1 VECIENMV
9 KNIYECC
16 NIPFRLSIESLGV
29 YETLEYDDS
38 DQIVSKSI
46 KFNGTEC
53 CLKTKAAFGSTLN
66 LLAYSLENKLK
77 DILIHKES
85 IVTSLLEGKNIEKDI
100 ISAVWPALLDKF
112 YLIDIYI
119 ESKLYDAYLY
129 IKELYHDS
137 DIEVILINDKLLL
150 IAEVKEIYEHI
161 IGIKD
166 ALLNNFTSRYYIS
179 YCQIENYEALKK
191 SFEECEYKLML
202 ANKYKVSE
210 SVINEKKL
218 ILEGIIDSVS
228 EEKKE
233 KIYHIFN
240 EGFSKLD
247 NEMIRT
253 IEVFFRCGLNLSD
266 AAKALYIHRNTL
278 IYRLDKIE
286 KYTAYDIR
294 NFNTAVLFK
303 VVFFIWKEKNN
314 IIFENSLKR

>member
-1 VECIENMV
+1 MECIENMV
-9 KNIYECC
+9 KDIYECC
-16 NIPFRLSIESLGV
+16 KIPFQLSIESLGA
-29 YETLEYDDS
+29 YETSEYDDS
-38 DQIVSKSI
+38 DQIISKNI
-46 KFNGTEC
+46 KFNGTKC
-53 CLKTKAAFGSTLN
+53 CLKTKAAFGNTLN

-85 IVTSLLEGKNIEKDI
+85 IITSLLAGKNIEKDI
-100 ISAVWPALLDKF
+100 ILAVWPALLGRF

-119 ESKLYDAYLY
+119 ESKSYDAYLY
-129 IKELYHDS
+129 IKELYDDS
-137 DIEVILINDKLLL
+137 DVEVILSNDKLLL
-150 IAEVKEIYEHI
+150 IAKVNDIYDHI

-166 ALLNNFTSRYYIS
+166 ALLNNFTGRYYIS
-179 YCQIENYEALKK
+179 YCHVENYEGLKE
-191 SFEECEYKLML
+191 SFEECEYRLML

-210 SVINEKKL
+210 SIIDEKKM

-233 KIYHIFN
+233 NIYQLFN

-266 AAKALYIHRNTL
+266 AAKELYIHRNTL

-294 NFNTAVLFK
+294 NFNNAVLFK
-303 VVFFIWKEKNN
+303 VVFFIWKEKN
-314 IIFENSLKR
+314 K

>member
-1 VECIENMV
+1 MECIENMV
-9 KNIYECC
+9 KDIYECC
-16 NIPFRLSIESLGV
+16 KIPFQLSIESLGA

-38 DQIVSKSI
+38 DQIISKNI
-46 KFNGTEC
+46 KFNGTKC
-53 CLKTKAAFGSTLN
+53 CLKTKAAFGNTLN

-85 IVTSLLEGKNIEKDI
+85 IITSLLAGKNIEKDVI
-100 ISAVWPALLDKF
+100 LAVWPNLLGRF

-119 ESKLYDAYLY
+119 ESKSYDAYLY
-129 IKELYHDS
+129 IKELYDDS
-137 DIEVILINDKLLL
+137 DVEVLLSNDKVLL
-150 IAEVKEIYEHI
+150 IAKVNDIYDHI

-166 ALLNNFTSRYYIS
+166 ALLNNFTGRYYIS
-179 YCQIENYEALKK
+179 YCQVENYEGLKK
-191 SFEECEYKLML
+191 SFEECEYRLML

-210 SVINEKKL
+210 SIIDEKKM

-233 KIYHIFN
+233 NIYQLFN

-266 AAKALYIHRNTL
+266 AAKELYIHRNTL

-294 NFNTAVLFK
+294 NFNNAVLFK
-303 VVFFIWKEKNN
+303 VVFFIWKEKN
-314 IIFENSLKR
+314 K

>member
-1 VECIENMV
+1 MECIENMV

-85 IVTSLLEGKNIEKDI
+85 IVTSLLEEKNIEKDI
-100 ISAVWPALLDKF
+100 ISVVWPALLDKF

-266 AAKALYIHRNTL
+266 AAKELYIHRNTL

-294 NFNTAVLFK
+294 NFNSAVLFK

>member
-1 VECIENMV
+1 MECIENMV

-85 IVTSLLEGKNIEKDI
+85 IVTSLLEEKNIEKDI
-100 ISAVWPALLDKF
+100 ISVVWPALLDKF

-137 DIEVILINDKLLL
+137 DIEVILTNDKLLL

-266 AAKALYIHRNTL
+266 AAKELYIHRNTL

>member
-1 VECIENMV
+1 MECIENMV

-38 DQIVSKSI
+38 DQIISKNI
-46 KFNGTEC
+46 KFNGTKC
-53 CLKTKAAFGSTLN
+53 CLKTKAAFGNTLN

-129 IKELYHDS
+129 IKELYDDS
-137 DIEVILINDKLLL
+137 DVEVILSNDKLLL

-266 AAKALYIHRNTL
+266 AAKELYIHRNTL

-294 NFNTAVLFK
+294 NFNNAVLFK

>member
-1 VECIENMV
+1 MECIENMV
-9 KNIYECC
+9 KDIYECC
-16 NIPFRLSIESLGV
+16 KIPFQLSIESLGA
-29 YETLEYDDS
+29 YETSEYDDS
-38 DQIVSKSI
+38 DQIISKNI
-46 KFNGTEC
+46 KFNGTKC
-53 CLKTKAAFGSTLN
+53 CLKTKAAFGNTLN

-85 IVTSLLEGKNIEKDI
+85 IITSLLAGKNIEKDVI
-100 ISAVWPALLDKF
+100 LAVWPTLLGRF

-119 ESKLYDAYLY
+119 ESKSYDAYLY
-129 IKELYHDS
+129 IKELYDDS
-137 DIEVILINDKLLL
+137 DVEVILSNDKLLL
-150 IAEVKEIYEHI
+150 IAKVKEIYDHI

-191 SFEECEYKLML
+191 SFEECEYRLML

-210 SVINEKKL
+210 SIIDEKKM

-228 EEKKE
+228 EEEKKR
-233 KIYHIFN
+233 IYQLFN

-266 AAKALYIHRNTL
+266 AAKELYIHRNTL

-294 NFNTAVLFK
+294 NFNNAVLFK
-303 VVFFIWKEKNN
+303 VVFFIWKEKN
-314 IIFENSLKR
+314 K

>member
-1 VECIENMV
+1 MECIENMV

-179 YCQIENYEALKK
+179 YCQIENYEVLKK

-266 AAKALYIHRNTL
+266 AAKELYIHRNTL

-294 NFNTAVLFK
+294 NFNSAVLFK

>member
-1 VECIENMV
+1 MECIENMV

-266 AAKALYIHRNTL
+266 AAKELYIHRNTL

-294 NFNTAVLFK
+294 NFNSAVLFK

>member
-1 VECIENMV
+1 MECIENMV
-9 KNIYECC
+9 KDIYECC
-16 NIPFRLSIESLGV
+16 KIPFQLSIESLGA
-29 YETLEYDDS
+29 YETSEYDDS
-38 DQIVSKSI
+38 DQIISKNI
-46 KFNGTEC
+46 KFNGTKC
-53 CLKTKAAFGSTLN
+53 CLKTKAAFGNTLN

-85 IVTSLLEGKNIEKDI
+85 IITSLLAGKNIEKDVI
-100 ISAVWPALLDKF
+100 LAVWPTLLGRF

-119 ESKLYDAYLY
+119 ESKSYDAYLY
-129 IKELYHDS
+129 IKELYDDS
-137 DIEVILINDKLLL
+137 DVEVILSNDKLLL
-150 IAEVKEIYEHI
+150 IAKVNDIYDHI

-166 ALLNNFTSRYYIS
+166 ALLNNFTGRYYIS
-179 YCQIENYEALKK
+179 YCHVENYEGLKE
-191 SFEECEYKLML
+191 SFEECEYRLML

-210 SVINEKKL
+210 SIIDEKKM

-233 KIYHIFN
+233 NIYQLFN

-253 IEVFFRCGLNLSD
+253 IEVFFSCGLNLSD
-266 AAKALYIHRNTL
+266 AAKELYIHRNTL

-294 NFNTAVLFK
+294 NFNNAVLFK
-303 VVFFIWKEKNN
+303 VVFFIWKEKN
-314 IIFENSLKR
+314 K

>member
-1 VECIENMV
+1 MECIENMV
-9 KNIYECC
+9 KDIYECC
-16 NIPFRLSIESLGV
+16 KIPFQLSIESLGA
-29 YETLEYDDS
+29 YETSEYDDS
-38 DQIVSKSI
+38 DQIISKNI
-46 KFNGTEC
+46 KFNGTKC
-53 CLKTKAAFGSTLN
+53 CLKTKAAFGNTLN

-85 IVTSLLEGKNIEKDI
+85 IITSLLAGKNIEKDI
-100 ISAVWPALLDKF
+100 ILAVWPALLGRF

-119 ESKLYDAYLY
+119 ESKSYDAYLY
-129 IKELYHDS
+129 IKELYDDS
-137 DIEVILINDKLLL
+137 DVEVILSNDKLLL
-150 IAEVKEIYEHI
+150 IAKVNDIYDHI

-166 ALLNNFTSRYYIS
+166 ALLNNFTGRYYIS
-179 YCQIENYEALKK
+179 YCQVENYEGLKK
-191 SFEECEYKLML
+191 SFEECEYRLML

-210 SVINEKKL
+210 SIIDEKKM

-233 KIYHIFN
+233 KIYKLFN

-253 IEVFFRCGLNLSD
+253 IEVFFSCGLNLSD
-266 AAKALYIHRNTL
+266 AAKELYIHRNTL

-294 NFNTAVLFK
+294 NFNNAVLFK
-303 VVFFIWKEKNN
+303 VVFFIWKEKN
-314 IIFENSLKR
+314 K

>member
-1 VECIENMV
+1 MECIENMV

-191 SFEECEYKLML
+191 SFEECEFKLML

-218 ILEGIIDSVS
+218 IWEGIIDSVS

>member
-1 VECIENMV
+1 MECIENMV
-9 KNIYECC
+9 KDIYECC
-16 NIPFRLSIESLGV
+16 KIPFQLSIESLGA

-38 DQIVSKSI
+38 DQIISKNI
-46 KFNGTEC
+46 KFNGTKC
-53 CLKTKAAFGSTLN
+53 CLKTKAAFGNTLN

-85 IVTSLLEGKNIEKDI
+85 IITSLLAGKNIEKDVI
-100 ISAVWPALLDKF
+100 LAVWPTLLGRF

-119 ESKLYDAYLY
+119 ESKSYDAYLY
-129 IKELYHDS
+129 IKELYDDS
-137 DIEVILINDKLLL
+137 DVEVILSNDKLLL
-150 IAEVKEIYEHI
+150 IAKVNDIYDHI

-166 ALLNNFTSRYYIS
+166 ALLNNFTGRYYIS
-179 YCQIENYEALKK
+179 YCHVENYEGLKE
-191 SFEECEYKLML
+191 SFEECEYRLML

-210 SVINEKKL
+210 SIIDEKKM

-233 KIYHIFN
+233 NIYQLFN

-266 AAKALYIHRNTL
+266 AAKELYIHRNTL

-294 NFNTAVLFK
+294 NFNNAVLFK
-303 VVFFIWKEKNN
+303 VVFFIWKEKN
-314 IIFENSLKR
+314 K

>member
-1 VECIENMV
+1 MECIENMV

-137 DIEVILINDKLLL
+137 DIEVILTNDKLLL

-210 SVINEKKL
+210 SVIDEKKL

-266 AAKALYIHRNTL
+266 AAKELYIHRNTL

-286 KYTAYDIR
+286 KYTDYDIR
-294 NFNTAVLFK
+294 NFNSAVLFK

-314 IIFENSLKR
+314 IIFENSLK

>member
-1 VECIENMV
+1 MECIENMV
-9 KNIYECC
+9 KDIYECC
-16 NIPFRLSIESLGV
+16 KIPFQLSIESLGA
-29 YETLEYDDS
+29 YETSEYDDS
-38 DQIVSKSI
+38 DQIISKNI
-46 KFNGTEC
+46 KFNGTKC
-53 CLKTKAAFGSTLN
+53 CLKTKAAFGNTLN

-85 IVTSLLEGKNIEKDI
+85 IITSLLAGKNIEKDI
-100 ISAVWPALLDKF
+100 ILAVWPALLGRF

-119 ESKLYDAYLY
+119 ESKSYDAYLY
-129 IKELYHDS
+129 IKELYDDS
-137 DIEVILINDKLLL
+137 DVEVILSNDKLLL
-150 IAEVKEIYEHI
+150 IAKVNDIYDHI

-166 ALLNNFTSRYYIS
+166 ALLNNFTGRYYIS
-179 YCQIENYEALKK
+179 YCHVENYEGLKK
-191 SFEECEYKLML
+191 SFEECEYRLML

-210 SVINEKKL
+210 SIIDEKKM

-233 KIYHIFN
+233 NIYQLFN

-266 AAKALYIHRNTL
+266 AAKELYIHRNTL

-294 NFNTAVLFK
+294 NFNNAVLFK
-303 VVFFIWKEKNN
+303 VVFFIWKEKN
-314 IIFENSLKR
+314 K

>member
-1 VECIENMV
+1 MECIENMV

-85 IVTSLLEGKNIEKDI
+85 IVTSLLEEKNIEKDI
-100 ISAVWPALLDKF
+100 ISVVWPALLDKF

-137 DIEVILINDKLLL
+137 DIEVILTNDKLLL
-150 IAEVKEIYEHI
+150 IAKVKEIYEHI

-266 AAKALYIHRNTL
+266 AAKELYIHRNTL

-294 NFNTAVLFK
+294 NFNSAVLFK

-314 IIFENSLKR
+314 IIFENSLK

>member
-1 VECIENMV
+1 MECIENMV

-240 EGFSKLD
+240 DGFSKLD

>member
-1 VECIENMV
+1 MECIENMV
-9 KNIYECC
+9 KDIYECC
-16 NIPFRLSIESLGV
+16 KIPFQLSIESLGD
-29 YETLEYDDS
+29 YETSEYDDS
-38 DQIVSKSI
+38 DQIISKNI
-46 KFNGTEC
+46 KFNGTKC